1 MSAPHTEV
9 EVRAQLA
16 LVSSLLAM
24 PYYGWTDIS
33 TVRSDLRARK
43 RELKR
48 RLAEAERNNQREKE
62 STAMEDPNGADEAPK
77 VVMADASNPA
87 DLLAAAA
94 EAEKAAA
101 AFRKQA
107 AEIARAAEEARRPK
121 MPTVHT
127 GVSVVV
133 TFRRYTSGRE
143 YNYAAIGWR
152 TGTSV
157 RWAVTGTETRRF
169 NWAGLLDFIGEANW
183 HTLAEVTQTR
193 TVLASGVEP
202 PVAEVMG
209 RYGKVLR
216 TERPASPFVGDS
228 RYGDEFD
235 ITAPGYPGF

>member
-9 EVRAQLA
+9 EVSAQLA
-16 LVSSLLAM
+16 IVSSLLATTCR
-24 PYYGWTDIS
+24 GWTDIS
-33 TVRSDLRARK
+33 TVRADLRARK

-48 RLAEAERNNQREKE
+48 RLAEVKRNNQREKE
-62 STAMEDPNGADEAPK
+62 NTTMEDPNGADKAPK
-77 VVMADASNPA
+77 GVVADPSTPA

-101 AFRKQA
+101 AFRRQA

-121 MPTVHT
+121 MPTVQT

-209 RYGKVLR
+209 RYGEVLR

>member
-1 MSAPHTEV
+1 
-9 EVRAQLA
+9 
-16 LVSSLLAM
+16 
-24 PYYGWTDIS
+24 
-33 TVRSDLRARK
+33 
-43 RELKR
+43 
-48 RLAEAERNNQREKE
+48 
-62 STAMEDPNGADEAPK
+62 MEDPNEAPK
-77 VVMADASNPA
+77 AVMADASNPA

-193 TVLASGVEP
+193 TVLASGGEP

-216 TERPASPFVGDS
+216 TERPASPFVGGS
-228 RYGDEFD
+228 RYGGEFD